1 MTNFERNP
9 MRRSLLIAATAVALL
24 VSAFSATAG
33 AATTTS
39 TCIVKSPNVVGGV
52 IEGTLVAKD
61 VDPSQAQFASCGDA
75 REAMRQIADARIE
88 EAGEVG
94 AFDCE
99 VVAVKKS
106 RPPILSYSCTFKGA
120 DTATSIQLTFAV
132 KFRLSTPCATSS
144 PNVIGGK
151 VTGRL
156 SARNVNPVQAG
167 FATCANAKKAM
178 KKITGAGV
186 EKPRS
191 AAGLY
196 CLPTVLR
203 TEPDL
208 VRYVCTFRGAD
219 TPMFVKLVFTVAYKL
234 D

>member
-1 MTNFERNP
+1 
-9 MRRSLLIAATAVALL
+9 MRRSFLIAAAGAALL
-24 VSAFSATAG
+24 VGVFSANAA
-33 AATTTS
+33 AATMTGV
-39 TCIVKSPNVVGGV
+39 CVVKSPNVVGEV

-61 VDPSQAQFASCGDA
+61 VDPSQAQFGSCAEA
-75 REAMRQIADARIE
+75 REAMKQIADARIE

-94 AFDCE
+94 VFNCE
-99 VVAVKKS
+99 IVAAQKS
-106 RPPILSYSCTFKGA
+106 KPPILSYSCTFKGA
-120 DTATSIQLTFAV
+120 DTATSVQLTFAV
-132 KFRLSTPCATSS
+132 KFRLSTPCETAS

-151 VTGRL
+151 VNGRL
-156 SARNVNPVQAG
+156 STRNVNPVQAE

-186 EKPRS
+186 ERPRS
-191 AAGLY
+191 VAGLY

-219 TPMFVKLVFTVAYKL
+219 TPMFVKLTFKVAYKP

>member
-1 MTNFERNP
+1 
-9 MRRSLLIAATAVALL
+9 MRRSLLIAAAATALL
-24 VSAFSATAG
+24 AGVFSASAT

-39 TCIVKSPNVVGGV
+39 TCIVKSPNVVGEV

-61 VDPSQAQFASCGDA
+61 VDPSQAQFGSCGDA
-75 REAMRQIADARIE
+75 REAMKQIADARIE

-94 AFDCE
+94 VFNCE
-99 VVAVKKS
+99 IVYAQKS
-106 RPPILSYSCTFKGA
+106 KPPILSYSCTFKGA

-132 KFRLSTPCATSS
+132 KFRSSTPCGTSS

-151 VTGRL
+151 VKGQL
-156 SARNVNPVQAG
+156 STRNVNPVQAQ

-191 AAGLY
+191 VAGLY
-196 CLPTVLR
+196 CLPTVLG

-208 VRYVCTFRGAD
+208 VRYVCTFKGAD
-219 TPMFVKLVFTVAYKL
+219 TPMFVKLTFKVAYKL
-234 D
+234 N